1 MGSKG
6 LNIMDK
12 KCQNNRGKK
21 CQNKE
26 STNVKLIRG
35 KLMFRHA
42 QKASFCHPVDQHK
55 FFDSAGRRHAHSN
68 PKYNPK

>member
-12 KCQNNRGKK
+12 KCQNNGGKK

-42 QKASFCHPVDQHK
+42 QKASFCHPVIL
-55 FFDSAGRRHAHSN
+55 
-68 PKYNPK
+68 